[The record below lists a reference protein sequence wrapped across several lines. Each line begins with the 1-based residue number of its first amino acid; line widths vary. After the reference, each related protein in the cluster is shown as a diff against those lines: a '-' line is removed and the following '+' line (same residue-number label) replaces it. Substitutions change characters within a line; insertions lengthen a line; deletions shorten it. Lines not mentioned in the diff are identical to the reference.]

1 MCNLQMMK
9 ATNSS
14 CPLTHS
20 PKGGQPP
27 PPPPPLKK
35 DIFINRRAANNFT
48 LLRGH
53 VAQRKNVVRLNQGRI
68 ALRRL

>member
-1 MCNLQMMK
+1 MMK

-14 CPLTHS
+14 RPLTHS

-27 PPPPPLKK
+27 PPHPLKK

-53 VAQRKNVVRLNQGRI
+53 VAQRKNVVRYNQGRI
-68 ALRRL
+68 PLRRL